1 MCVRVCVCACVCVC
15 VLPCSF
21 CVRISIL
28 GHGCSGLLPTS
39 CPSAGNREGQGRVE
53 RESQRDAI
61 VPAVPGLVVGSRRG
75 VVFFMV
81 FIEILLRAV
90 GPKCSRPEPV
100 LYLRIADDVIL
111 FCMPSLVSG
120 MLGTATSSRICSH
133 DQLHRVPCRILHAS
147 FKKQVSSEVRVCV
160 SVCVNK

>member
-1 MCVRVCVCACVCVC
+1 M
-15 VLPCSF
+15 
-21 CVRISIL
+21 
-28 GHGCSGLLPTS
+28 
-39 CPSAGNREGQGRVE
+39 E

-147 FKKQVSSEVRVCV
+147 FKKQVSSEVCVCV